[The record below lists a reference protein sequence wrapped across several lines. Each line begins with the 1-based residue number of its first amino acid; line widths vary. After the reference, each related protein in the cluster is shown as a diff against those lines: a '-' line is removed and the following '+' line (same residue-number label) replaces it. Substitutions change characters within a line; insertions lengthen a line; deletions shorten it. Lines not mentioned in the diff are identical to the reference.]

1 MEEPARSEKLSPLK
15 IEELPI
21 LDYGCGTGSV
31 IDKCSRLINA
41 KHFYGYDPFYVHD
54 MSKNKDNITF
64 SSELNEQNFYSLIM
78 ALDVVE
84 HLQDLDSFLEFASK
98 HSGYLYLHVPLEINF
113 YSILSGDHVKTF
125 RKFGHINFF
134 TEELL
139 VERLRSHGFSTVSIY
154 YLNTMQA
161 INPKSLMGHLRK
173 WLTSIGFMISNKY
186 CAKLLNVNPRLSIL
200 VSNDKN

>member
-1 MEEPARSEKLSPLK
+1 MLSALK
-15 IEELPI
+15 IEEFSI
-21 LDYGCGTGSV
+21 LDYGCGSGSV
-31 IDKCSRLINA
+31 IDKCSRLLIA
-41 KHFYGYDPFYVHD
+41 KHFYGYDPFYVHET
-54 MSKNKDNITF
+54 SENKDNVTF
-64 SSELNEQNFYSLIM
+64 SSELNEQNFYNLIM

-84 HLQDLDSFLEFASK
+84 HLQDLDKFLELASK

-125 RKFGHINFF
+125 RTFGHINFF

-139 VERLRSHGFSTVSIY
+139 LERLRSHGFSTVSIN

-173 WLTSIGFMISNKY
+173 WLASVVFMMSIKY
-186 CAKLLNVNPRLSIL
+186 CAKLLNGITVSIL